1 MTIVE
6 EFKMMN
12 DTLARMRIIA
22 AFTPIESEKRER
34 VFEIINT
41 IEDMCLDAMKKNLE
55 MKDLAEE
62 FYQIFKEYEN
72 DKRDYCNA

>member
-62 FYQIFKEYEN
+62 FYQIFKEYESLHA
-72 DKRDYCNA
+72 K

>member
-62 FYQIFKEYEN
+62 FYQIFKEYV
-72 DKRDYCNA
+72 KK